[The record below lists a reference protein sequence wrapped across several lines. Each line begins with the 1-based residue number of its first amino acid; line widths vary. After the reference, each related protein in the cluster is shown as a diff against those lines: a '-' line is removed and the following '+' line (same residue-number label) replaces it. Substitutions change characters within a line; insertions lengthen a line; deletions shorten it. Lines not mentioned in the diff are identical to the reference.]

1 MNNDYRISNIYYMLS
16 YAFDNGKLNELN
28 KRKVDVEKFDNI
40 YDLFSSILIILV
52 NKLIKKG
59 LIKDYILEIDEL
71 NYKKGKIIIHETL
84 KKSFKRTLVCEYDE
98 FSSNNY
104 LNRIIKSTLFFLIS
118 SNKLSSSYKKN
129 IKKTYLELQN
139 IELLDIKTINWK
151 SIKYNKGNINYKYI
165 INLCYLILNGLLIN
179 ESKGKIEFV
188 DFIDEQSMNVLF
200 EKFIREYLKK
210 NFPELNPRITQMSWS
225 IDEGYMIDFIP
236 KMITDITLSYKNKI
250 MIIDTKYYSKIFN
263 SKGFNGYDSKTINRD
278 NWNQINAYVANASYN
293 NDKKVSGMLLY
304 AKTDEDISPDISTS
318 VMGNKIFVK
327 TIDLTKQKFI
337 EIEKQIQQIAN
348 SFKEDI

>member
-40 YDLFSSILIILV
+40 YDLFSAILIILV
-52 NKLIKKG
+52 NKLIKNG
-59 LIKDYILEIDEL
+59 LVKDYIWEIDEL
-71 NYKKGKIIIHETL
+71 NY
-84 KKSFKRTLVCEYDE
+84 KKSFKRTLVCEYDQ

-104 LNRIIKSTLFFLIS
+104 LNRIIKSTLFCLIS
-118 SNKLSSSYKKN
+118 SNKLSSLYKKN
-129 IKKTYLELQN
+129 IKKTYLKLQN
-139 IELLDIKTINWK
+139 IELLDIKKISWK
-151 SIKYNKGNINYKYI
+151 LIKYNKGNINYKYI

-179 ESKGKIEFV
+179 ESKGKIEFI
-188 DFIDEQSMNVLF
+188 DFIDEQSMNILF

-210 NFPELNPRITQMSWS
+210 HFPELNPKISKMRWN
-225 IDEGYMIDFIP
+225 IDEGYMVDFIP

-263 SKGFNGYDSKTINRD
+263 SKGFNGYDSKTINSD
-278 NWNQINAYVANASYN
+278 NWNQINVYVANASYN
-293 NDKKVSGMLLY
+293 NDKIVSGMLLY
-304 AKTDEDISPDISTS
+304 AKTDEDILPDIATS

-337 EIEKQIQQIAN
+337 EIEKQLQHIAN
-348 SFKEDI
+348 SFKED